1 MTIVTRVEETA
12 AMGLS
17 QSWAAT
23 ALETTIPSLFSRNAD
38 EHPEH
43 PALTD
48 HRGGGTRTWTW
59 GQAGTEVETIA
70 AGLCALGLQRGQT
83 MLTMMSNRAEHWLAD
98 VAATHLG
105 AVPATVRGNHAG
117 DHVLYLARHSRARVV
132 VVEGADQVGRWSSAL
147 REPTAIEHVV
157 VLDRA
162 AVPSGDP
169 RFLTWEALLSHGR
182 RLLAEDRAIV
192 ARHRESL
199 TPDRPATILYTTE
212 RAREHECVVLTHRN
226 VGYAAAALEHITGI
240 PRHANTICYRPLT
253 DAADRM
259 LGMYS
264 AIHGASHVHLCA
276 DAAHAATAL
285 PELRPAAFFGAPRVW
300 AELAADAE
308 SVAPHRPATAQAR
321 QRLRA
326 RLGLGDVVWA
336 SSGPAPL
343 EPGVLDLFASLGVD
357 IRQSWGTAE
366 TSGFATANHA
376 GASRPGTAGRG
387 MPGVEVRI
395 ADDGEI
401 LVRGP
406 VVCPGH
412 LQPDGVIKPA
422 TDAEGWLR
430 TGDAGSLDDDG
441 FLVVTHRANPG

>member
-1 MTIVTRVEETA
+1 
-12 AMGLS
+12 MGVS

-23 ALETTIPSLFSRNAD
+23 ALETTIPSLFSRNTK

-43 PALTD
+43 PALTE
-48 HRGGGTRTWTW
+48 HRGGSRRTWTW
-59 GQAGTEVETIA
+59 GQAGAEVDTIA
-70 AGLCALGLQRGQT
+70 AGLRSLGLQRGQT

-105 AVPATVRGNHAG
+105 AVPATVHGSHAS

-157 VLDRA
+157 VMDRE
-162 AVPSGDP
+162 AVPAGEP
-169 RFLTWEALLSHGR
+169 RFLTWEALLSLGR
-182 RLLAEDRAIV
+182 RLLADDPGTV
-192 ARHRESL
+192 ARQRESL

-212 RAREHECVVLTHRN
+212 RAREDKCVVLTHRN
-226 VGYAAAALEHITGI
+226 IGYAAAALERITGI

-264 AIHGASHVHLCA
+264 AIHSAAHVHLCA
-276 DAAHAATAL
+276 DAARAAAAL

-300 AELAADAE
+300 EELAADAE
-308 SVAPHRPATAQAR
+308 SVAPHRMSTAQAR
-321 QRLRA
+321 RRLRA
-326 RLGLGDVVWA
+326 RLGLGEVVWA
-336 SSGPAPL
+336 SSGSAPL
-343 EPGVLDLFASLGVD
+343 EARVLELFASLGVD

-412 LQPDGVIKPA
+412 LQPDGVIKPV
-422 TDAEGWLR
+422 TDADGWLR
-430 TGDAGSLDDDG
+430 TGDAGSLDEDG
-441 FLVVTHRANPG
+441 FLVVTHRARPD